1 MVEKW
6 PEEDK
11 NLIDKKAIDE
21 FEALQEIITKIRNI
35 RTNYHIAPTQIIE
48 AYSAISDD
56 NEILEKLARVK
67 IIPDKKSKTIKV
79 TSKNISLGLDIAGII
94 DVKKEIANL
103 EKEIKNL
110 ENSISKTEMLL
121 KNDNFLKKA
130 DADVI
135 NETNVRV
142 KEYKETLQV
151 QRDLLKDLQQL

>member
-1 MVEKW
+1 
-6 PEEDK
+6 
-11 NLIDKKAIDE
+11 
-21 FEALQEIITKIRNI
+21 
-35 RTNYHIAPTQIIE
+35 
-48 AYSAISDD
+48 
-56 NEILEKLARVK
+56 
-67 IIPDKKSKTIKV
+67 
-79 TSKNISLGLDIAGII
+79 LDIAGII